1 MALCDAEKTFVL
13 HGVEENFRID
23 GREREDYRPMELE
36 TNIVAHAFGSARLRL
51 ANTVVLVAVKLEVDA
66 PFPEKPREGKLE
78 FFVDCSANATPDF
91 EGRGGEDL
99 AVEISNCLASAYKSP
114 QVFDLT
120 KLCILKGHKCWKIF
134 VDILLLECGGNLYD
148 AVSIAVK
155 TALWDTRIPLVR
167 SVTVDGSNIDMDVSD
182 ELHDCQKLDVSGA
195 PIMVTVCKIG
205 EQCIVDPN
213 VAEEQCSVGAV
224 VIAVSRDKFS
234 TVLQTGSGSLHPQ
247 TLLESLQ
254 MGQKVAHRLSEA
266 LSETLEEVK
275 KSANQDVGF
284 LR

>member
-1 MALCDAEKTFVL
+1 MALCEAEKTFVL

-36 TNIVAHAFGSARLRL
+36 TNIVSHAFGSARLRL
-51 ANTVVLVAVKLEVDA
+51 ANTDVLVAVKIEVDV
-66 PFPEKPREGKLE
+66 PYPERPREGKLE

-99 AVEISNCLASAYKSP
+99 AVEISNSLAGAYRSP
-114 QVFDLT
+114 EVFDLT
-120 KLCILKGHKCWKIF
+120 KLCILKGRKCWKIF

-155 TALWDTRIPLVR
+155 AALWDTRIPLVK
-167 SVTVDGSNIDMDVSD
+167 SVTVDGNNIDMEVSE
-182 ELHDCQKLDVSGA
+182 ELHDCQKLDVTGA

-205 EQCIVDPN
+205 EQCIVDPSA
-213 VAEEQCSVGAV
+213 AEELCSVGAL
-224 VIAVSRDKFS
+224 VISVSRNKFS
-234 TVLQTGSGSLHPQ
+234 TILQTGSGSLHPQ
-247 TLLESLQ
+247 TLLECLQ
-254 MGQKVAHRLSEA
+254 TGHKVAQRLHDA
-266 LSETLEEVK
+266 LIETLVDIKPSEN
-275 KSANQDVGF
+275 SVGF